1 MIAHLTPTEQA
12 PDATPPRRTT
22 AIVATEGSDWRWTFT
37 PPVPADVAPRLAE
50 LAAEMASEAGLRD
63 ELEGWPMHA
72 RDTEWDIRAEHH
84 ERRIALAFDAAL
96 DLGYVLTVR
105 PALGRPREREME
117 GMAAQ

>member
-22 AIVATEGSDWRWTFT
+22 RVVATEGPDWRWTFD
-37 PPVPADVAPRLAE
+37 PPVPAALAPRLAE

-72 RDTEWDIRAEHH
+72 RDTEWDCRAEHH
-84 ERRIALAFDAAL
+84 ERRVALAFDDAL
-96 DLGYVLTVR
+96 ALGYRLTVV
-105 PALGRPREREME
+105 PACGRPRER
-117 GMAAQ
+117 GGDA